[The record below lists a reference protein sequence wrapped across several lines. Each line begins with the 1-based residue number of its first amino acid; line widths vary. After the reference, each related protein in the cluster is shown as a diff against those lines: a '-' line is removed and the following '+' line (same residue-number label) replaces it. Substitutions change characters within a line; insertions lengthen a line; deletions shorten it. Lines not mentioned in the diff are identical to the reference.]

1 MDAVLPCHSEHFN
14 AAVIAALPDR
24 LQVIANHSVGV
35 DHVDLGAAAARG
47 IIVTN
52 TPDVLS
58 DATAEIAIL
67 CMLGAARRGAE
78 GDRMVREDRWNS
90 WSPSFMVGKQI
101 TGKRF
106 GVMGMGRV
114 GLVTAARA
122 RGFGMEIHYH
132 NRRPLTDAQAVGA
145 IYHDT
150 PESLIAQSDVLSLHC
165 PASPETTG
173 LMNAARIELMPMG
186 AILVNT
192 ARGALVDDYVWTQLF
207 AETFNPLEE
216 ENWRLLLL
224 QPVVDHITKVF
235 AVGLL
240 ESQEMHTT
248 GHTEI
253 RLRHLSEVPKLM
265 VRESASVEVSKCIYN
280 RLGWP
285 SRNGGLE
292 KAFIHWAQADTQV
305 LAFCK
310 ISENRHTFAR
320 LRYVKDDGLPAFLFT
335 RLSGAH
341 GGRCLLGRNQR
352 PRTNDPS
359 QRAAKTQSLAGLVRA
374 HQQPDRRPTRRPPWH
389 YVLLGESVVYE
400 WQGKGARMAEL
411 LDYAKLRPLNE
422 ASL

>member
-1 MDAVLPCHSEHFN
+1 MLFKPLLLVTRKLSPEVEARAARDYDVVFNPDDRTLSTEALIAACQDMDAVLPCHSEHFT

-173 LMNAARIELMPMG
+173 LMNAARIELIPWAPSWSTLPGVRWSTTTSGRNCLQKPSTHWRRKTG
-186 AILVNT
+186 ACCSCNLSLT
-192 ARGALVDDYVWTQLF
+192 T
-207 AETFNPLEE
+207 
-216 ENWRLLLL
+216 L
-224 QPVVDHITKVF
+224 Q
-235 AVGLL
+235 
-240 ESQEMHTT
+240 
-248 GHTEI
+248 
-253 RLRHLSEVPKLM
+253 
-265 VRESASVEVSKCIYN
+265 
-280 RLGWP
+280 
-285 SRNGGLE
+285 
-292 KAFIHWAQADTQV
+292 
-305 LAFCK
+305 
-310 ISENRHTFAR
+310 
-320 LRYVKDDGLPAFLFT
+320 
-335 RLSGAH
+335 
-341 GGRCLLGRNQR
+341 RCLQWACWS
-352 PRTNDPS
+352 P
-359 QRAAKTQSLAGLVRA
+359 KKC
-374 HQQPDRRPTRRPPWH
+374 TRRATQKF
-389 YVLLGESVVYE
+389 VCGI
-400 WQGKGARMAEL
+400 
-411 LDYAKLRPLNE
+411 
-422 ASL
+422 